1 MLKPLTIAM
10 ILLGILV
17 IISIVCLVLIVQ
29 NIEILKVD
37 PCRLCIDKGWVCFN
51 PRI

>member
-1 MLKPLTIAM
+1 MKIKPLTIAM

-17 IISIVCLVLIVQ
+17 VVSIVCLVLIVQ

-37 PCRLCIDKGWVCFN
+37 PCRLCIDKGWNCFKF
-51 PRI
+51 